1 MNFDESEIVPV
12 ADSTRA
18 IPVIVLTS
26 CKEEK
31 DLVTSYNLGVNGYI
45 QRLVGFEFRKMVH
58 TLGLFRLLLNRR
70 PSQQTLNA
78 SAEKSG

>member
-1 MNFDESEIVPV
+1 MSFDGGEIVPV
-12 ADSTRA
+12 DGSTRA

-45 QRLVGFEFRKMVH
+45 RRLMGSEFRKRVH
-58 TLGLFRLLLNRR
+58 TLRFFWLLLNQL
-70 PSQQTLNA
+70 PSQQILNA
-78 SAEKSG
+78 SAGKSG